1 MHVMKVTSPPLL
13 PILRSENQARL
24 LTALLLSPGREFTI
38 TELAEEIDASLSTVT
53 REVQRAERAGIVT
66 TRQLGRTKLVIT
78 NNSSVLFG
86 PLAELLLVSF
96 GPAVV
101 AGEELADI
109 GGIEAAFIFGS
120 WAARYAGE
128 VGAAPQDLDI
138 LVIGSPD
145 RDLVY
150 TAADRIERRIGRP
163 VQVTVRS
170 PSQWANPGKDPFLQ
184 EIRKRPLVPLEL
196 AGAEGV

>member
-1 MHVMKVTSPPLL
+1 MKVTSPPLL

>member
-109 GGIEAAFIFGS
+109 GGMEAAFIFGS

-196 AGAEGV
+196 AGAEGD

>member
-196 AGAEGV
+196 AGAEGD

>member
-1 MHVMKVTSPPLL
+1 MKVTSPPLL

-196 AGAEGV
+196 AGAEGD

>member
-1 MHVMKVTSPPLL
+1 MKAASPPLL
-13 PILRSENQARL
+13 PILRSGNQARL
-24 LTALLLSPGREFTI
+24 LATLLLSPEREFTI

-78 NNSSVLFG
+78 NSSSVLFG

-196 AGAEGV
+196 AGAEGH